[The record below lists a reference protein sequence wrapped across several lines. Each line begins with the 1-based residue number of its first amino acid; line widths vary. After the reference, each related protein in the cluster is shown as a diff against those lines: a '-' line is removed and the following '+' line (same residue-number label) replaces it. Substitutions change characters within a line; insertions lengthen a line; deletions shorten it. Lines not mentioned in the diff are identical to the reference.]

1 MDGIQFFLHGAVQGH
16 CAGIR
21 LVTQKQQQVQQRY
34 LVFVQVGQ
42 ISQVVVFGGIQG
54 VYGGGQFVIQTG
66 CLRQLTRVQG
76 VGQHI
81 AADGFGVGQP
91 HGVVHLGI
99 GFQGIHFPTQGA
111 FCLLSVFTGS
121 VQLILGTETFCRDAW
136 RFWEQVQDNPRL
148 LGDFVWS
155 GMDYLGEVGLGAWEY
170 KDYAPDFAHGPGWI
184 SSGCGRVDLIGTPLG
199 EALYTR
205 VVFEQQAGPLMAVV
219 PVNHTRDSH
228 SPSAWKMSNAL
239 PSWSWQGQEGAPAT
253 VEVYSR
259 GDTVELLLN
268 DEPVARRKVSR
279 TLCTVFHITY
289 HPGTLTAVA
298 RDAQGRELG
307 RHSLRS
313 AGDETCLCLLPEQP
327 APPPGRAMVFAPA
340 VHRRPGHPQAAGAGH
355 RAGDGAGRHPG
366 GTGQRLP
373 LPPPRLPHRGDRYLL
388 RRSAGRGAGRRGSPR
403 HGDRPGR
410 PPYHGGVGPAG
421 GMSAAKIANKNPVS
435 RTCVTIR
442 RAPQRL

>member
-1 MDGIQFFLHGAVQGH
+1 
-16 CAGIR
+16 
-21 LVTQKQQQVQQRY
+21 
-34 LVFVQVGQ
+34 
-42 ISQVVVFGGIQG
+42 
-54 VYGGGQFVIQTG
+54 
-66 CLRQLTRVQG
+66 
-76 VGQHI
+76 
-81 AADGFGVGQP
+81 
-91 HGVVHLGI
+91 
-99 GFQGIHFPTQGA
+99 
-111 FCLLSVFTGS
+111 
-121 VQLILGTETFCRDAW
+121 
-136 RFWEQVQDNPRL
+136 
-148 LGDFVWS
+148 
-155 GMDYLGEVGLGAWEY
+155 MDYLGEVGLGAWEY

-289 HPGTLTAVA
+289 HPGTLTVVA

-313 AGDETCLCLLPEQP
+313 ADDETCLCLLPEQP
-327 APPPGRAMVFAPA
+327 AP
-340 VHRRPGHPQAAGAGH
+340 RPGGLWFLRLRYTDDQGILKPLERGTVQVTVQGGTLVGLGSACPYHPRGYRTEVTDIYYGEALAVV
-355 RAGDGAGRHPG
+355 RAGGTDPVTVTAQDDRH
-366 GTGQRLP
+366 TMVV
-373 LPPPRLPHRGDRYLL
+373 
-388 RRSAGRGAGRRGSPR
+388 SV
-403 HGDRPGR
+403 RPEE
-410 PPYHGGVGPAG
+410 
-421 GMSAAKIANKNPVS
+421 
-435 RTCVTIR
+435 
-442 RAPQRL
+442 

>member
-54 VYGGGQFVIQTG
+54 VYGSGQFVIQTG

-81 AADGFGVGQP
+81 AADDFGVGQP

-99 GFQGIHFPTQGA
+99 GFQGI
-111 FCLLSVFTGS
+111 
-121 VQLILGTETFCRDAW
+121 QLNLGTETFCRDAW

-239 PSWSWQGQEGAPAT
+239 PSWSWQGQDGAPA
-253 VEVYSR
+253 
-259 GDTVELLLN
+259 TVELLLN

-298 RDAQGRELG
+298 RDAQVRELG

-327 APPPGRAMVFAPA
+327 AP
-340 VHRRPGHPQAAGAGH
+340 RPGGLWFLRLRYTDDQGILKPLERGTVQVTVQGGTLVGLGSACPYHPRGYRTEVTDTYYGEALAVV
-355 RAGDGAGRHPG
+355 RAGGTDPVTVTAQDDRH
-366 GTGQRLP
+366 TMVV
-373 LPPPRLPHRGDRYLL
+373 
-388 RRSAGRGAGRRGSPR
+388 SV
-403 HGDRPGR
+403 RPEE
-410 PPYHGGVGPAG
+410 
-421 GMSAAKIANKNPVS
+421 
-435 RTCVTIR
+435 
-442 RAPQRL
+442 